1 MLLSTL
7 LLLLATTAP
16 AANHLADV
24 QTLSDVLH
32 TFKPA
37 SRIRVVNVWATWC
50 APCVAEIGD
59 VQTLADSL
67 RDSRGE
73 VIGVSLD
80 DAIPGERAAS
90 KEKLQRFLDSR
101 HIRFRNLYYVGR
113 PSELAD
119 ELRFDG
125 TIPIT
130 IVYDPNGHELAR
142 NEGKLDLPWLQ
153 RTLAELVKTSDK
165 GGRK

>member
-1 MLLSTL
+1 MLAAL
-7 LLLLATTAP
+7 LLLLASAATTTNLP
-16 AANHLADV
+16 EV
-24 QTLSDVLH
+24 RTLDDVLH
-32 TFKPA
+32 AFRPA

-59 VQTLADSL
+59 VQALADKLGNSHV
-67 RDSRGE
+67 E

-80 DAIPGERAAS
+80 DAIPGDRTAS
-90 KEKLQRFLDSR
+90 KEKLQRFLTGR
-101 HIRFRNLYYVGR
+101 HIRFRNVYYVGR

-142 NEGKLDLPWLQ
+142 NEGKLDLVWFQ
-153 RTLAELVKTSDK
+153 RTLADLVKTSDK